1 LNFPAAHAVHVPPF
15 SPVKPAAHLQ
25 SACASLAAELSA
37 LAGQLVHAASPG
49 ASLKVF
55 APQGAHALPS
65 GPV

>member
-1 LNFPAAHAVHVPPF
+1 LNLPASHAVHVPP
-15 SPVKPAAHLQ
+15 SAPVKPAAHLQ
-25 SACASLAAELSA
+25 SACASLAAELSEFG
-37 LAGQLVHAASPG
+37 GQLVHAASPG